1 MSSAT
6 SPAFQSA
13 PVSDDPLS
21 ENRRIR
27 RYVNVTTYAAAKRRE
42 GNDLIVRRFVCEC
55 GRVDCDEL
63 VAMPLAGFEAASRAG
78 PVVAHH

>member
-6 SPAFQSA
+6 SPALRYE
-13 PVSDDPLS
+13 PGSDDAAS

-27 RYVNVTTYAAAKRRE
+27 RYVNAATYAAAKRRE

-63 VAMPLAGFEAASRAG
+63 VAMPLGFEAASRAG
-78 PVVAHH
+78 PLVAHH

>member
-6 SPAFQSA
+6 SPVLRYE
-13 PVSDDPLS
+13 PCSDDATS
-21 ENRRIR
+21 KNRRIR
-27 RYVNVTTYAAAKRRE
+27 RYVNVATFVAAKRRE
-42 GNDLIVRRFVCEC
+42 GNDVIVRRFVCEC

-78 PVVAHH
+78 PLVAHH

>member
-6 SPAFQSA
+6 SPAFQSEPGSVD
-13 PVSDDPLS
+13 PVS

-27 RYVNVTTYAAAKRRE
+27 RYVNVATYAAARRRE

-63 VAMPLAGFEAASRAG
+63 VAMPLAGFEAASRVG

>member
-6 SPAFQSA
+6 SPAVQHEPGSEDA
-13 PVSDDPLS
+13 VS

-27 RYVNVTTYAAAKRRE
+27 RYVNVATYVAARRRE